1 MDTHIPCKIMR
12 PYKDIPWLNDN
23 IKSKMQEQ
31 KRLYDLAKASK
42 NPNVWHLYSE
52 TRNNVGSLLKS
63 AYITTVAICVM
74 ILIQIIISVFGFL
87 LKGFTKTI
95 QEYHL

>member
-1 MDTHIPCKIMR
+1 
-12 PYKDIPWLNDN
+12 
-23 IKSKMQEQ
+23 MQEQ

-52 TRNNVGSLLKS
+52 ARNNVSSLLKS
-63 AYITTVAICVM
+63 AHITTVAICVM
-74 ILIQIIISVFGFL
+74 IPIQIIISDFGFL